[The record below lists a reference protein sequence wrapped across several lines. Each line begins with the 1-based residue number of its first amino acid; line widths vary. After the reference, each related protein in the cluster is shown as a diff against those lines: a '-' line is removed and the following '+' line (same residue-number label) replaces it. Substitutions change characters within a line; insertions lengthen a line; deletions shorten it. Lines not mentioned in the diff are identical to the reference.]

1 MRSMPLGGMVAG
13 VVALG
18 LLGGSAVA
26 ATPAKAPKPRDVA
39 AARAVIRTLTRYD
52 ETAVRHEGVM
62 TAAAKAMV
70 AQVKAGCAGSIP
82 SSIANG
88 TKQQEGV
95 FIDLASE
102 GALDLTVRAIHPLDH
117 AARALS
123 KGFDRVHFSDRAFT
137 RRIHNTGKAQ
147 RLLVAIQPS
156 DLCAD
161 VKAAA
166 VGGFA
171 ADAPGTTA
179 FLKGVDR
186 LDPGPMESVPTIIKK
201 VRADLLT
208 ESDRAALKRLQK
220 VDARFQ
226 TFSANLGVRWGADL
240 GKVLTSAP
248 PAAGGGTGGGFPT
261 GPPPPPP
268 TTPPPPPPASSQA
281 VMTSA
286 FAAF

>member
-1 MRSMPLGGMVAG
+1 MGVRAVSLGGV
-13 VVALG
+13 VVATIALN
-18 LLGGSAVA
+18 LLGGSALA
-26 ATPAKAPKPRDVA
+26 ATPAQPPKPRDVV
-39 AARAVIRTLTRYD
+39 AARTVIRTLTRYD
-52 ETAVRHEGVM
+52 ETAVRDEGVM

-88 TKQQEGV
+88 TKKQQGV

-117 AARALS
+117 AALALS
-123 KGFDRVHFSDRAFT
+123 KGLDRVHFSNRAFT

-147 RLLVAIQPS
+147 RLLSAIQPS

-166 VGGFA
+166 AGGFA

-208 ESDRAALKRLQK
+208 ESDRAALKRLHK

-226 TFSANLGVRWGADL
+226 TFSANLGLRWGANL

-248 PAAGGGTGGGFPT
+248 PAGGTGPGFPT
-261 GPPPPPP
+261 GPPTPPP
-268 TTPPPPPPASSQA
+268 TTPPPPPPASSPA
-281 VMTSA
+281 AMTSA